1 MADDFKLISRDD
13 PANGAVDIVSQ
24 AGRPT
29 TFELSPREPHLYD
42 YLLIL
47 RKHQWLILSFMLAV
61 VTIVSIATFRMQPVY
76 VATTRIELG
85 RENANILPFQGTDS
99 YDYMLDLEN
108 YIETQSKILTSETL
122 ALQTIRTG
130 VLTGQPQFA
139 NVDASS
145 EALAT
150 GSLANQKRPP
160 ELAAFLGSLGVKRVP
175 NSRLMDISFEST
187 SPELS
192 AQVVNAH
199 IRNFIDQNRRSH
211 YDATTAATTWL
222 TDQLDELKIK
232 VKNSEDARLDYER
245 KNQIWELDDKQ
256 NLTTQR
262 LSEISRQLIEAQGER
277 MKKQSLFE
285 FAKQGDADVVPQIRD
300 SVGVQ
305 DLLRR
310 RSELNGQYTEAV
322 NQYGPN
328 FPKVLRLQ
336 SQLKEIDQNLD
347 REKRAVVARLG
358 SEYHE
363 AQQREELLTRT
374 LDQQKSEANL
384 MSERMVQYNILKR
397 DAEADKALYDGLLTK
412 LKEAGI
418 SAALQS
424 SNIRVVDP
432 AMIPSYPSRPAKARN
447 VALAFLVGLV
457 GGIGLAILREYM
469 DNTVKTPDDVETL
482 ARLPSLAVVPAFEDN
497 NGEGRRRKTLSK
509 AIGNGHSRHV
519 ELVAQHLPKS
529 QMSEAFRALRTAL
542 LLSQAGRPPQVI
554 LVTSALPREGKTTAA
569 ANLAV
574 TLAQLGDRT
583 LLIDADLRKPGV
595 GRLLNM
601 NGGKYAGLSSY
612 LAGVSSLE
620 LVTVQHPAIP
630 NLSAIPTGPL
640 PPNPAD
646 LLSSHKLADAIAEL
660 RTKFKFIVIDT
671 PPVMAATDAV
681 ILSVQAD
688 GVLLVVRSG
697 ETPKEA
703 FTRTRDLLVSVKCR
717 LLGVVLNAVNS
728 SAPDYYY
735 SYRYYP
741 YAYGYGPQES
751 SDPAHVHM
759 DDPSNGHRNEDPEPV
774 YKSSSRS
781 RQDHDDEDDIREL

>member
-1 MADDFKLISRDD
+1 MADDFKLLSRDD
-13 PANGAVDIVSQ
+13 PSNGAVDIISQ
-24 AGRPT
+24 SVRT
-29 TFELSPREPHLYD
+29 SFDLSPREPHLYD

-47 RKHQWLILSFMLAV
+47 RKHQWLVLSFMLAV

-85 RENANILPFQGTDS
+85 RENSNILPFQGTDS

-130 VLTGQPQFA
+130 VLSGQTPA
-139 NVDASS
+139 ASVDAGS

-160 ELAAFLGSLGVKRVP
+160 ELGAFLGSLGVKRVP

-187 SPELS
+187 SPELA

-199 IRNFIDQNRRSH
+199 IRNYIDQNRRSH

-256 NLTTQR
+256 NITTQR
-262 LSEISRQLIEAQGER
+262 LTEISRQLIDAQSER
-277 MKKQSLFE
+277 MKKQSLYDY
-285 FAKQGDADVVPQIRD
+285 AKAGDADLVPQIRD
-300 SVGVQ
+300 NVGVQ
-305 DLLRR
+305 ELLHRR
-310 RSELNGQYTEAV
+310 TETSSQFAEAL

-328 FPKVLRLQ
+328 FPKVQRLQ

-347 REKRAVVARLG
+347 RERRAAVARLG
-358 SEYHE
+358 SEFHE
-363 AQQREELLTRT
+363 SQQREELLSHT
-374 LDQQKSEANL
+374 LDQQKTEANL

-432 AMIPSYPSRPAKARN
+432 AMIPSFPSRPAKARN

-457 GGIGLAILREYM
+457 GGVGLALLREYM
-469 DNTVKTPDDVETL
+469 DNTVKTPDDIETL
-482 ARLPSLAVVPAFEDN
+482 ARLPSLAVVPAFDDS
-497 NGEGRRRKTLSK
+497 NGDGPRRKTLTD

-542 LLSQAGRPPQVI
+542 LLSQAGKPPQVI

-612 LAGVSSLE
+612 LAGVSSLD

-646 LLSSHKLADAIAEL
+646 LLSSHRLADAIAEL

-688 GVLLVVRSG
+688 GVVLVVRSG

-703 FTRTRDLLVSVKCR
+703 FSRTRDLLVSVKCN

-741 YAYGYGPQES
+741 YAYGYGAQES
-751 SDPAHVHM
+751 KDHPHVDESGSIFEPAHH
-759 DDPSNGHRNEDPEPV
+759 GRHHRE
-774 YKSSSRS
+774 S
-781 RQDHDDEDDIREL
+781 HDDIQEL

>member
-1 MADDFKLISRDD
+1 MPDDFKMISRDD
-13 PANGAVDIVSQ
+13 PSNGAVDIVSH
-24 AGRPT
+24 AVRPP
-29 TFELSPREPHLYD
+29 FELSPREPHLYD

-47 RKHQWLILSFMLAV
+47 RKHQWLIVSFILAV

-76 VATTRIELG
+76 VATARIELG

-99 YDYMLDLEN
+99 YDYMLDVEN

-130 VLTGQPQFA
+130 VLTGQPQFQ
-139 NVDASS
+139 NSDPSS

-160 ELAAFLGSLGVKRVP
+160 ELGAFLGSLGVRRVP
-175 NSRLMDISFEST
+175 NSRLMDISFEANT
-187 SPELS
+187 PELA

-211 YDATTAATTWL
+211 YDATTSATTWL

-262 LSEISRQLIEAQGER
+262 LSEISRQLIEAQGDR
-277 MKKQSLFE
+277 MRKQSLFE
-285 FAKQGDADVVPQIRD
+285 FAKQGDADLVPQIRD
-300 SVGVQ
+300 SAGVQ
-305 DLLRR
+305 DLLHK
-310 RSELNGQYTEAV
+310 RSDLNGLYTEAI

-336 SQLKEIDQNLD
+336 SQLKEVDQNLD
-347 REKRAVVARLG
+347 REKRAVLVRLG

-363 AQQREELLTRT
+363 AQQREELLTHT
-374 LDQQKSEANL
+374 LDQQKTEANL

-432 AMIPSYPSRPAKARN
+432 AMIPSFPSRPAKARN

-482 ARLPSLAVVPAFEDN
+482 ARLPSLAVVPAFEDSKHD
-497 NGEGRRRKTLSK
+497 GSRTKTLK
-509 AIGNGHSRHV
+509 EAIGNGHSRNV

-583 LLIDADLRKPGV
+583 LLIDADLRKPGI

-612 LAGVSSLE
+612 LAGVSSLD
-620 LVTVQHPAIP
+620 LVTVQHPSVP

-646 LLSSHKLADAIAEL
+646 LLSSHRLADAIAQL
-660 RTKFKFIVIDT
+660 RAKFKFIVIDS

-728 SAPDYYY
+728 RAPDYYY

-741 YAYGYGPQES
+741 YSYGYGPQES
-751 SDPAHVHM
+751 AGAPHEGDEAEASL
-759 DDPSNGHRNEDPEPV
+759 
-774 YKSSSRS
+774 KSSSHGRHN
-781 RQDHDDEDDIREL
+781 RGDHDDIQEL